1 MRLCLLLCI
10 LCVIAAVGYSQHSD
24 NKEVGPQGPPGPLG
38 PPGPP
43 GSPGADGPPG
53 AEGPPGKVGSAG
65 PPGPPGIPGPM
76 GGGRPWGDPGLPG
89 AKGDRGFPGMD
100 GPPGPMGPRGEKG
113 DPGLRG
119 LPGPVVMCGK
129 DLITP
134 LYQDLDLLKDA
145 VAKLDHV
152 TTYDFVKKVGQKY
165 FVSHRE
171 TGSFS
176 GAVEFCSSQG
186 LELALP
192 QNEDENNMLTRV
204 FGETVKTAWI
214 SVNHKKSE
222 GDFTTDVKNR
232 PLVFTKWAEEQPER
246 SIQDTGCSMLSENG
260 RWRVTRDC
268 SQKAFIVCQVQ

>member
-10 LCVIAAVGYSQHSD
+10 LCVIAAIGYSQHSD
-24 NKEVGPQGPPGPLG
+24 KIEVPGPLG

-43 GSPGADGPPG
+43 GPQGEPGAQGFPGDPGIPG
-53 AEGPPGKVGSAG
+53 APGPLGAPGARGFPGAPGEKGEPGTRGPVGSAG
-65 PPGPPGIPGPM
+65 V
-76 GGGRPWGDPGLPG
+76 
-89 AKGDRGFPGMD
+89 RGFPGE
-100 GPPGPMGPRGEKG
+100 RGR
-113 DPGLRG
+113 PG
-119 LPGPVVMCGK
+119 LPGPVAMCER

-134 LYQDLDLLKDA
+134 LYQDLEPLKEA
-145 VAKLDHV
+145 VAKLDLV
-152 TTYDFVKKVGQKY
+152 TTYDFVKRVGQKY

-214 SVNHKKSE
+214 SVNHMKSE

-246 SIQDTGCSMLSENG
+246 SIQDTGCSLLSENG

>member
-10 LCVIAAVGYSQHSD
+10 LCKFLDHQDHRDHKGHQELEGFQELQGHQELKGY
-24 NKEVGPQGPPGPLG
+24 
-38 PPGPP
+38 
-43 GSPGADGPPG
+43 
-53 AEGPPGKVGSAG
+53 EGFQE
-65 PPGPPGIPGPM
+65 
-76 GGGRPWGDPGLPG
+76 LQ
-89 AKGDRGFPGMD
+89 
-100 GPPGPMGPRGEKG
+100 ENQ
-113 DPGLRG
+113 
-119 LPGPVVMCGK
+119 
-129 DLITP
+129 DL
-134 LYQDLDLLKDA
+134 LDLLDLLDLEDFKVREDVQDLQDLQDLKVFLDLLQCVEEDLEPLKEA
-145 VAKLDHV
+145 VAKLDYV
-152 TTYDFVKKVGQKY
+152 TTYDFVKRVGQKY

-246 SIQDTGCSMLSENG
+246 SIQDTGCSLLSENG